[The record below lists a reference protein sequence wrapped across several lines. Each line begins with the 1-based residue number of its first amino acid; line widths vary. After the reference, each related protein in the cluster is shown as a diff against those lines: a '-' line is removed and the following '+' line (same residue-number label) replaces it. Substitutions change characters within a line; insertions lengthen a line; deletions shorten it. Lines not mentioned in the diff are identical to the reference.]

1 MLQRAVGILVDELA
15 GGDEASCH
23 LLGNRASERSKLAT
37 DRRIELIRGDLV
49 GDRRLVGAIP
59 YPGLIVAVERIARA
73 GIARSL
79 RARSVVTIA
88 VRPTWPVITI
98 TVRPT

>member
-49 GDRRLVGAIP
+49 GDRRFVGAIP
-59 YPGLIVAVERIARA
+59 YPGLIAAVERIARA